1 MYALMTEK
9 TESLYDQVMQLF
21 LATVATEVPG
31 DQFKVEIMI
40 LDYEDAILNSM
51 NSAFPDGRER
61 GCWFNFGQ
69 VDISNCLRTNCILFL
84 TTFPVI
90 RIFIDMH

>member
-21 LATVATEVPG
+21 LTTVATEVPG

-40 LDYEDAILNSM
+40 LDYEYANLNSM
-51 NSAFPDGRER
+51 KYAFPDGRER
-61 GCWFNFGQ
+61 GCWFSFRQ
-69 VDISNCLRTNCILFL
+69 VDISNCRNHRSSCYWFCS
-84 TTFPVI
+84 
-90 RIFIDMH
+90 